1 MSHTSRSAGVPNVLR
16 NHDPLRICSRRS
28 RSDQHQSLL
37 QAASLGGR
45 GGCPRNRSAC
55 SSEIDTVADAVVH
68 EHRVH
73 PTGSLILM
81 IAQLNRWS
89 VALMSGVDGS
99 CVRNMHPEVI
109 LNFGLY
115 NSIISFG
122 MFRFG

>member
-1 MSHTSRSAGVPNVLR
+1 MLCTTTIPSGYVRDALVPVSTK
-16 NHDPLRICSRRS
+16 DCCK
-28 RSDQHQSLL
+28 QHHW
-37 QAASLGGR
+37 GGR
-45 GGCPRNRSAC
+45 CGCPRNRAAC

-89 VALMSGVDGS
+89 VALMSGVDGR
-99 CVRNMHPEVI
+99 CVRNMHLEVI